1 MVMLYRRI
9 KKKKF
14 SLISTL
20 RTALFQIQS
29 GSFGYRGGM
38 HAKSLQSCPTLCDS
52 MVRLLCP
59 WDSPWNTRVDYH
71 ALLQRIIPTQGSNL
85 HLLHLPAL
93 ADRFFTPSATWETHR
108 GGLGRDFYK
117 GIVHPLPR
125 IFMAMEPLE
134 PLLGLPKE
142 KWV

>member
-1 MVMLYRRI
+1 MLYRRI
-9 KKKKF
+9 KKKI
-14 SLISTL
+14 SLVSPL

-38 HAKSLQSCPTLCDS
+38 HAKLLQSCPTLCDS

-59 WDSPWNTRVDYH
+59 WDSPWNTGVDGH

-85 HLLHLPAL
+85 HLLHLSAL
-93 ADRFFTPSATWETHR
+93 AGRFFTPSATWETHR
-108 GGLGRDFYK
+108 GGLGRDFSK
-117 GIVHPLPR
+117 GIVHSLPR
-125 IFMAMEPLE
+125 IFMVMEPLE